1 MTEPAIQVNNLG
13 KRYKIGVRS
22 KPASNFREALV
33 NTVMAPL
40 RRFHALGDSRIS
52 EEEIFWAL
60 KDVCFDVAPGEVVGV
75 MGQNGAGKST
85 LLKILSRIT
94 EPTEG
99 EIKINGRVGSLL
111 EVGTG
116 FHPDLTGRENVFL
129 NGAILGMKR
138 AEIKAKF
145 DEIVAFAEID
155 RFLDTPVKRYSSGMR
170 VRLGFAVAA
179 HLNPE
184 ILIVDEVLAV
194 GDMAFQKKCLGKM
207 NDVAGGGRTVL
218 FVSHNMSAVRH
229 LCTRGIY
236 LDAGKVAYTGEVSDC
251 IDLYLK
257 HGDSDVG
264 DIIRHG
270 VYKSNRLKVDK
281 ILVNGNHED
290 RVFFTQGSTKVEIE
304 VQGEINAPGQV
315 AIEVLISDDAGHP
328 VGSFLPAHFT
338 GGAPKLA
345 VGRFKISSHI
355 ELPDLMRGEYLLSVF
370 LTEPGREHLW
380 ECERCACLFFEGK
393 PWAIEGGTHTR
404 NQAPHH
410 GSVVLNGNVNY
421 GSP

>member
-1 MTEPAIQVNNLG
+1 MTNAI
-13 KRYKIGVRS
+13 
-22 KPASNFREALV
+22 
-33 NTVMAPL
+33 MAPWHRL
-40 RRFHALGDSRIS
+40 HALGDKVTSQ
-52 EEEIFWAL
+52 EEIFWAL
-60 KDVCFDVAPGEVVGV
+60 DDVSFEIEPGEVVGV

-94 EPTEG
+94 EPTTG

-138 AEIKAKF
+138 AEIIAKF

-194 GDMAFQKKCLGKM
+194 GDVAFQKKCLGKM

-236 LDAGKVAYTGEVSDC
+236 LNAGKVAFTGEVSDC

-257 HGDSDVG
+257 HGDSGVG

-270 VYKSNRLKVDK
+270 VYKSKRIQVDK

-290 RVFFTQGSTKVEIE
+290 RVFFTQGSKKVE
-304 VQGEINAPGQV
+304 VEISGDVLESGQV
-315 AIEVLISDDAGHP
+315 AIEVLISDDAGQP
-328 VGSFLPAHFT
+328 VGSFLPAHYS

-345 VGRFKISSHI
+345 AGPFHISSQI

-370 LTEPGREHLW
+370 LTEPGRAHLW
-380 ECERCACLFFEGK
+380 ECERCACLFFEGR
-393 PWAIEGGTHTR
+393 PWAIEGGTHSR
-404 NQAPHH
+404 DQAPHH

-421 GSP
+421 GS